1 MYPFS
6 NLSKWAFLSSL
17 VSGIKANYLG
27 SFSSTFKETRPKSH
41 FTESSHTS
49 PPHSILER
57 LQLNLL
63 LRNLRNLLFL
73 FHCHF
78 LMFPEVVNQYNRDNQ
93 KKVAADHWVLTQDF
107 KLMELP
113 SHLPCP
119 LKQEHQGAKP
129 EGSSVS
135 LLIEI
140 RTISKWASY
149 LLALRLWLT
158 TNDGEF
164 FLRRRLWTLP
174 MDQKHEEKKQKI
186 PPLRWYHW
194 YCPQFILGKKSHRSP
209 SHKLTEWR
217 NTSLVYHNSYDLVIT
232 Q

>member
-6 NLSKWAFLSSL
+6 NLSKWAFLSNL

-49 PPHSILER
+49 TPHSILER

-73 FHCHF
+73 FHWHF
-78 LMFPEVVNQYNRDNQ
+78 LMFPEVVNQYNMDNQ

-174 MDQKHEEKKQKI
+174 MDQNMKRRSRKFHLLGGTTDI
-186 PPLRWYHW
+186 VHSFLSW
-194 YCPQFILGKKSHRSP
+194 GKKV
-209 SHKLTEWR
+209 TE
-217 NTSLVYHNSYDLVIT
+217 VQVISW
-232 Q
+232 QNGEIHHLFIIIPMIW

>member
-6 NLSKWAFLSSL
+6 NLPKWTFLSSL

-27 SFSSTFKETRPKSH
+27 SFSSTFKETRSKCH
-41 FTESSHTS
+41 FTESSHT
-49 PPHSILER
+49 PLPHSILER

-63 LRNLRNLLFL
+63 LRNLRNLLLL
-73 FHCHF
+73 FHWHF
-78 LMFPEVVNQYNRDNQ
+78 LTFPEVVSQSNMDNQ
-93 KKVAADHWVLTQDF
+93 KKVAADHWVLTQNF
-107 KLMELP
+107 KFMELP

-135 LLIEI
+135 PLKEI
-140 RTISKWASY
+140 MTISKWASY
-149 LLALRLWLT
+149 LLTLRLWLT

-164 FLRRRLWTLP
+164 FLRRRLWTLA
-174 MDQKHEEKKQKI
+174 MDQKHEEKQQKI

-194 YCPQFILGKKSHRSP
+194 HCPQFLSWGKKSHRSP

-217 NTSLVYHNSYDLVIT
+217 NVSLV
-232 Q
+232 